1 LWRLWRLRARDLRRA
16 ALPEPRRVSGHLGN
30 DADRAGNAQV
40 HKPTGGGGVMQRSAP
55 AHQLANAA
63 PGAASP
69 ERGAQLR
76 RINSRELL
84 GAAQE
89 VEISHTGQIY
99 RLRLTALGKLILTK

>member
-1 LWRLWRLRARDLRRA
+1 
-16 ALPEPRRVSGHLGN
+16 
-30 DADRAGNAQV
+30 
-40 HKPTGGGGVMQRSAP
+40 MQRDTPAP
-55 AHQLANAA
+55 QRH
-63 PGAASP
+63 SP
-69 ERGAQLR
+69 TPVARLR

>member
-1 LWRLWRLRARDLRRA
+1 MQREAPA
-16 ALPEPRRVSGHLGN
+16 P
-30 DADRAGNAQV
+30 
-40 HKPTGGGGVMQRSAP
+40 QRSATATLRP
-55 AHQLANAA
+55 ST
-63 PGAASP
+63 P
-69 ERGAQLR
+69 LR

>member
-1 LWRLWRLRARDLRRA
+1 MQRET
-16 ALPEPRRVSGHLGN
+16 PIP
-30 DADRAGNAQV
+30 
-40 HKPTGGGGVMQRSAP
+40 QRSA
-55 AHQLANAA
+55 AA
-63 PGAASP
+63 PGA
-69 ERGAQLR
+69 RLR

>member
-1 LWRLWRLRARDLRRA
+1 
-16 ALPEPRRVSGHLGN
+16 
-30 DADRAGNAQV
+30 
-40 HKPTGGGGVMQRSAP
+40 MQRHALTPQRSTAVPSA
-55 AHQLANAA
+55 
-63 PGAASP
+63 
-69 ERGAQLR
+69 RLR

>member
-1 LWRLWRLRARDLRRA
+1 
-16 ALPEPRRVSGHLGN
+16 
-30 DADRAGNAQV
+30 
-40 HKPTGGGGVMQRSAP
+40 MQRDTPAP
-55 AHQLANAA
+55 QRH
-63 PGAASP
+63 SP
-69 ERGAQLR
+69 TPVERLR

>member
-1 LWRLWRLRARDLRRA
+1 
-16 ALPEPRRVSGHLGN
+16 
-30 DADRAGNAQV
+30 
-40 HKPTGGGGVMQRSAP
+40 MQRDAT
-55 AHQLANAA
+55 
-63 PGAASP
+63 SP
-69 ERGAQLR
+69 QRNTPTPVARLR